1 MTTKA
6 KIIFADYVLR
16 LMSCPRNM
24 ETWKIKT
31 VEDFLESGM
40 PVNKKEIRKY
50 IVDLEQRGYRR
61 AHDIEPVLLELFSH
75 KQKKLKKTEKAD
87 ASRLSERKLSE
98 EHEETLIA
106 FDRWLIHEREF
117 STHTAR
123 SYVDAARRYFCMFA
137 TVSQKEVVAFKQYLL
152 TTGLSP
158 ATINLRMNGI
168 VTFGKFLGKK
178 LDVKRIR
185 VRRSLECNNV
195 PSEEDMTRYLDYV
208 KGKNLYWYLVSR
220 CLSTTGLRVHELL
233 KVTYRD
239 ILNGSV
245 ILIGKGSK
253 QRRIFFQRRFIEE
266 IKEYLEARSV
276 LLDERFCPKTTRGVA
291 QQINLYSKQ
300 AHLDPT
306 KFHPHAFRHYFA
318 KQYLRSNPSDI
329 IGLQNLL
336 GHSSIETT
344 SIYLQRSYEEQL
356 SDYHNNVIWQ

>member
-1 MTTKA
+1 
-6 KIIFADYVLR
+6 
-16 LMSCPRNM
+16 
-24 ETWKIKT
+24 
-31 VEDFLESGM
+31 
-40 PVNKKEIRKY
+40 
-50 IVDLEQRGYRR
+50 
-61 AHDIEPVLLELFSH
+61 
-75 KQKKLKKTEKAD
+75 
-87 ASRLSERKLSE
+87 
-98 EHEETLIA
+98 
-106 FDRWLIHEREF
+106 
-117 STHTAR
+117 
-123 SYVDAARRYFCMFA
+123 
-137 TVSQKEVVAFKQYLL
+137 
-152 TTGLSP
+152 
-158 ATINLRMNGI
+158 
-168 VTFGKFLGKK
+168 
-178 LDVKRIR
+178 
-185 VRRSLECNNV
+185 
-195 PSEEDMTRYLDYV
+195 MTRYLDYV